1 MPVLSGNRRR
11 AFVVPKKA
19 AGKHEHSP
27 CFSRRVPSGTY
38 PFNDRCPCTGEG
50 LMADDQE
57 MQTARDAIGRRL
69 ATHIVVERDLP
80 DQLKAL
86 LRELKRQDE
95 QTARIEHGNR

>member
-1 MPVLSGNRRR
+1 
-11 AFVVPKKA
+11 
-19 AGKHEHSP
+19 
-27 CFSRRVPSGTY
+27 
-38 PFNDRCPCTGEG
+38 
-50 LMADDQE
+50 MADDQE